1 MHLCANNMADP
12 DISDY
17 ELRNNSTVFEERNSC
32 FVDGL
37 KGKTLEPHFYYT
49 DKMQYKIQCKT
60 NKLQN
65 T

>member
-1 MHLCANNMADP
+1 M
-12 DISDY
+12 
-17 ELRNNSTVFEERNSC
+17 ELA
-32 FVDGL
+32 GL
-37 KGKTLEPHFYYT
+37 KRVMTFLERYVKVKNIFTVRYYT